1 MVMELRNIAIIAH
14 VDHGKT
20 TLVDGLLKQ
29 SGTLRENRSGEA
41 NDRVMDFN
49 DQEKE
54 RGITIT
60 AKNTAVTWN
69 GTRINIVDTP
79 GHSDFG
85 SEVERVLRMVDG
97 VLLLVDAAEG
107 PMPQTRF
114 VLRKSLELGLKA
126 LVCINK
132 IDRKDARPKEVLNE
146 IFDLFVSLGANDEQ
160 LDFPVIYAAARLG
173 WAINDLEHEAN
184 EGKDLTPLFQFIVDH
199 VPKHTSDV
207 SAPLQLQVATLAHS
221 PFLGRIAIGRIY
233 AGHIKRGMQAVVCR
247 PDGYREPFR
256 VVQLM
261 TFKGLERIDCDE
273 AFAGD
278 IIALAG
284 AGSATVG
291 DTICPA
297 ASPNPLPAIPIDPPT
312 LSMTFSP
319 NSSPFAGKEGK
330 FVTSRQIRDRLD
342 RELLSN
348 VGLRVEQGPTMEQ
361 FVVSGRGTLHLS
373 VLIETMRREGFE
385 LSVSPPQVITKENEN
400 GQLEEPIEEVAIDCA
415 EEYSGSVIEKLN
427 QRGGELRD
435 LMATQDGHVR
445 MRWYCPSQGLIG
457 YRSEFLTDT
466 RGTGTI
472 MHMFDHYAPTKG
484 KTRMRKNGVL
494 IVQDDGETVTYS
506 LNTLQERGQLY
517 CHPGEKVYHG
527 QIIGLHSREND
538 LVVNPSKGKKL
549 TNVRSSGN
557 DENIFLT
564 PPKIFTLEEALEF
577 IGQDELVEVTPK
589 SIRLRKK
596 HLDHNDRKRFD
607 KSA

>member
-1 MVMELRNIAIIAH
+1 MDLRNIAIIAH

-29 SGTLRENRSGEA
+29 SGTLRDKGDA
-41 NDRVMDFN
+41 NERVMDFN

-69 GTRINIVDTP
+69 GYRINIVDTP

-132 IDRKDARPKEVLNE
+132 IDRKDARPKEVLDE
-146 IFDLFVSLGANDEQ
+146 VFDLFVSLGANDEQ
-160 LDFPVIYAAARLG
+160 LDFPVIYAVGRDG
-173 WAINDLEHEAN
+173 WAVKELGKTSTDLKE
-184 EGKDLTPLFQFIVDH
+184 LFEFIVEH
-199 VPKHTSDV
+199 IPAPTSDPT
-207 SAPLQLQVATLAHS
+207 APLQMQVATLAHS
-221 PFLGRIAIGRIY
+221 PFLGRIAVGRIY
-233 AGHIKRGMQAVVCR
+233 AGHIKRGMQATVCR
-247 PDGYREPFR
+247 PDGSRENFR
-256 VVQLM
+256 VTQLM

-273 AFAGD
+273 ATAGD

-284 AGSATVG
+284 AGDATVG
-291 DTICPA
+291 DTVCLA
-297 ASPNPLPAIPIDPPT
+297 AQPLPMAAIPIDPPT
-312 LSMTFSP
+312 MSMTFSP
-319 NSSPFAGKEGK
+319 NSSPFGGREGK

-348 VGLRVEQGPTMEQ
+348 VGLRVEQGSSMEQ

-385 LSVSPPQVITKENEN
+385 LSVSPPQVITRVGED
-400 GQLEEPIEEVAIDCA
+400 GRVEEPIEEVAIDCA
-415 EEYSGSVIEKLN
+415 EPYSGSVIEKLN
-427 QRGGELRD
+427 QRGGELLD
-435 LMATQDGHVR
+435 LQSSLDGHVR

-457 YRSEFLTDT
+457 YRSEYLTDT

-472 MHMFDHYAPTKG
+472 MHLFSHYAPSKG
-484 KTRMRKNGVL
+484 KSRMRKNGVL
-494 IVQDDGETVTYS
+494 IVQDDGETITYS
-506 LNTLQERGQLY
+506 LNTLQERGVLFTG
-517 CHPGEKVYHG
+517 PGEKVYHG
-527 QIIGLHSREND
+527 QIIGLHAREND
-538 LVVNPSKGKKL
+538 LVVNPSKAKKL
-549 TNVRSSGN
+549 TNIRSSGN

-564 PPKIFTLEEALEF
+564 PPRTFSLEEALEF
-577 IGQDELVEVTPK
+577 IGSDELVEVTPK
-589 SIRLRKK
+589 HIRLRKK
-596 HLDHNDRKRFD
+596 YLDHNERKRFD
-607 KSA
+607 KTG

>member
-1 MVMELRNIAIIAH
+1 MELRNIAIIAH

-29 SGTLRENRSGEA
+29 SGTLRERGNEGAE
-41 NDRVMDFN
+41 RVMDFN
-49 DQEKE
+49 DQERE

-60 AKNTAVTWN
+60 AKNTAVTWQ
-69 GTRINIVDTP
+69 GMRINIVDTP

-146 IFDLFVSLGANDEQ
+146 VFDLFASLGASDEQ
-160 LDFPVIYAAARLG
+160 LDFPYLYAAARLG
-173 WAINDLEHEAN
+173 WAIDELEDTPQ
-184 EGKDLTPLFQFIVDH
+184 DLTPLFKFIVKH
-199 VPKHTSDV
+199 VPTPTSD
-207 SAPLQLQVATLAHS
+207 ATLPLQLQVATLAHS

-233 AGHIKRGMQAVVCR
+233 AGQIKRGMQAVVCR
-247 PDGYREPFR
+247 PDGFREQFR

-273 AFAGD
+273 ASAGD

-284 AGSATVG
+284 AGDATVG
-291 DTICPA
+291 DTICA
-297 ASPNPLPAIPIDPPT
+297 ATHPNPLPAIPIDPPT

-385 LSVSPPQVITKENEN
+385 LSVSPPQVIQRENEN
-400 GQLEEPIEEVAIDCA
+400 GQTEEPIEEVAIDCA

-427 QRGGELRD
+427 QRGGELRE
-435 LMATQDGHVR
+435 MQATLDGHVR

-472 MHMFDHYAPTKG
+472 MHMFDHYAVTKG
-484 KTRMRKNGVL
+484 KSRMRKNGVL
-494 IVQDDGETVTYS
+494 IVQDDGDTVTYS
-506 LNTLQERGQLY
+506 LNTLQERGHLY
-517 CHPGEKVYHG
+517 VNPGEKVYHG

-549 TNVRSSGN
+549 TNVRSSGA

-564 PPKIFTLEEALEF
+564 PPRIFTLEEALEF
-577 IGQDELVEVTPK
+577 IGSDELVEVTPK
-589 SIRLRKK
+589 HIRLRKK
-596 HLDHNDRKRFD
+596 YLDHNERKRFD
-607 KSA
+607 KE

>member
-1 MVMELRNIAIIAH
+1 MELRNIAIIAH

-29 SGTLRENRSGEA
+29 SGTLRERGNEGNE
-41 NDRVMDFN
+41 RVMDFN
-49 DQEKE
+49 DQERE

-60 AKNTAVTWN
+60 AKNTAVTWQ
-69 GTRINIVDTP
+69 GIRINIVDTP

-146 IFDLFVSLGANDEQ
+146 VFDLFSSLGANDEQ
-160 LDFPVIYAAARLG
+160 LDFPYLYAAARLG
-173 WAINDLEHEAN
+173 WAIDELEDAPQ
-184 EGKDLTPLFQFIVDH
+184 DLTPLFKFIVKH
-199 VPKHTSDV
+199 VPAPTSDPTL
-207 SAPLQLQVATLAHS
+207 PLQLQVATLAHS

-233 AGHIKRGMQAVVCR
+233 AGQIKRGMQAVVCR
-247 PDGYREPFR
+247 PDGFREQFR

-273 AFAGD
+273 ASAGD

-284 AGSATVG
+284 AGDATVG
-291 DTICPA
+291 DTICA
-297 ASPNPLPAIPIDPPT
+297 ATHPNPLPAIPIDPPT

-385 LSVSPPQVITKENEN
+385 LSVSPPQVIARENEQ

-427 QRGGELRD
+427 QRGGELRE
-435 LMATQDGHVR
+435 MQATLDGHVR

-472 MHMFDHYAPTKG
+472 MHMFDHYAVSKG

-494 IVQDDGETVTYS
+494 IVQDDGDTVTYS

-517 CHPGEKVYHG
+517 VNPGEKVYHG
-527 QIIGLHSREND
+527 QIIGLHTREND

-549 TNVRSSGN
+549 TNVRSSGA

-564 PPKIFTLEEALEF
+564 PPRIFTLEEALEF
-577 IGQDELVEVTPK
+577 IGSDELVEVTPK
-589 SIRLRKK
+589 HIRLRKK
-596 HLDHNDRKRFD
+596 HLDHNERKRFD
-607 KSA
+607 KE

>member
-1 MVMELRNIAIIAH
+1 MDLRNIAIIAH

-29 SGTLRENRSGEA
+29 SGTLRDNRGGET
-41 NDRVMDFN
+41 NERVMDFN

-60 AKNTAVTWN
+60 AKNTAVTWR

-132 IDRKDARPKEVLNE
+132 IDRKDARPKEVLDE
-146 IFDLFVSLGANDEQ
+146 VFDLFVSLGANDEQ
-160 LDFPVIYAAARLG
+160 LDFPVIYAVGREG
-173 WAINDLEHEAN
+173 WAVLELGQTSTDLV
-184 EGKDLTPLFQFIVDH
+184 PMFQFILDH
-199 VPKHTSDV
+199 VPLPTSDP
-207 SAPLQLQVATLAHS
+207 ALPLQMQVGLLMHS
-221 PFLGRIAIGRIY
+221 PFLGRIAVGRIY
-233 AGHIKRGMQAVVCR
+233 AGQIKRGQQAVVCR
-247 PDGYREPFR
+247 PDGSREQFR
-256 VVQLM
+256 VSQLM

-273 AFAGD
+273 ASAGD

-284 AGSATVG
+284 AGDATVG
-291 DTICPA
+291 DTICLA
-297 ASPNPLPAIPIDPPT
+297 ATPVPMPAIAIDAPT
-312 LSMTFSP
+312 MSMTFSP
-319 NSSPFAGKEGK
+319 NNSPFGGREGK

-348 VGLRVEQGPTMEQ
+348 VGLKIEPGSSLEQ

-385 LSVSPPQVITKENEN
+385 LSVSPPQVITRTNED
-400 GQLEEPIEEVAIDCA
+400 GKLEEPIEEVAIDCA
-415 EEYSGSVIEKLN
+415 EAYSGSVIEKLN
-427 QRGGELRD
+427 TRGGELLD
-435 LMATQDGHVR
+435 LQSSLDGHVR

-457 YRSEFLTDT
+457 YRSEYLTDT

-472 MHMFDHYAPTKG
+472 MHLFSHYAVSKG
-484 KTRMRKNGVL
+484 KTRMRKNGVM
-494 IVQDDGETVTYS
+494 IVQDDGETITYS
-506 LNTLQERGQLY
+506 LNTLQERGQLFV
-517 CHPGEKVYHG
+517 HPQQQVYHG
-527 QIIGLHSREND
+527 QIIGLHAREND
-538 LVVNPSKGKKL
+538 LVVNPSKVKKL
-549 TNVRSSGN
+549 TNIRSAGN

-564 PPKIFTLEEALEF
+564 PPRQFSLEEALEF
-577 IGQDELVEVTPK
+577 IGSDELVEVTPK

-596 HLDHNDRKRFD
+596 YLDHNERKRFD
-607 KSA
+607 KTGA

>member
-1 MVMELRNIAIIAH
+1 MELRNIAIIAH

-29 SGTLRENRSGEA
+29 SGTLRERGNEGNE
-41 NDRVMDFN
+41 RVMDFN
-49 DQEKE
+49 DQERE

-60 AKNTAVTWN
+60 AKNTAVTWQ
-69 GTRINIVDTP
+69 GIRINIVDTP

-146 IFDLFVSLGANDEQ
+146 VFDLFSSLGANDEQ
-160 LDFPVIYAAARLG
+160 LDFPYLYAAARLG
-173 WAINDLEHEAN
+173 WAIDELEDAPQ
-184 EGKDLTPLFQFIVDH
+184 DLTPLFKFIVKH
-199 VPKHTSDV
+199 VPAPTSDPTL
-207 SAPLQLQVATLAHS
+207 PLQLQVATLAHS

-233 AGHIKRGMQAVVCR
+233 AGQIKRGMQAVVCR
-247 PDGYREPFR
+247 PDGFREQFR

-273 AFAGD
+273 ASAGD

-284 AGSATVG
+284 AGDATVG
-291 DTICPA
+291 DTICA
-297 ASPNPLPAIPIDPPT
+297 ATHPNPLPAIPIDPPT

-385 LSVSPPQVITKENEN
+385 LSVSPPQVIARENEQ
-400 GQLEEPIEEVAIDCA
+400 GQTEEPIEEVAIDCA

-427 QRGGELRD
+427 QRGGELRE
-435 LMATQDGHVR
+435 MQATLDGHVR

-472 MHMFDHYAPTKG
+472 MHMFDHYAVSKG

-494 IVQDDGETVTYS
+494 IVQDDGDTVTYS

-517 CHPGEKVYHG
+517 VNPGEKVYHG
-527 QIIGLHSREND
+527 QIIGLHTREND
-538 LVVNPSKGKKL
+538 LIVNPSKGKKL
-549 TNVRSSGN
+549 TNVRSSGA

-564 PPKIFTLEEALEF
+564 PPRIFTLEEALEF
-577 IGQDELVEVTPK
+577 IGSDELVEVTPK
-589 SIRLRKK
+589 HIRLRKK
-596 HLDHNDRKRFD
+596 HLDHNERKRFD
-607 KSA
+607 KE